1 MLLYFQ
7 QMLYLCNIQTI
18 TTANITQKIVFQ
30 NIFNQKVTNME
41 EEKINE
47 AQVTEQTT
55 SQEVNKVESELDVIL
70 NENASLKKQLKS
82 AKDGYDY
89 ANRRWGELLRDVEN
103 YKALIRIMMD
113 ELKWDDATAIG
124 KISVAGGMDVFEFIE
139 RQH

>member
-1 MLLYFQ
+1 M
-7 QMLYLCNIQTI
+7 
-18 TTANITQKIVFQ
+18 
-30 NIFNQKVTNME
+30 
-41 EEKINE
+41 NE
-47 AQVTEQTT
+47 AQVAEQTT
-55 SQEVNKVESELDVIL
+55 SQENENKVESELDVIL